1 MPRKSS
7 NPHIGS
13 RFEDYLE
20 SVGEL
25 ESATAVALKSV
36 IASQI
41 TAAMKDRGLT
51 KKSMAEKMQTS
62 RSHLDR
68 LLDDRDAGL
77 TLEVL
82 SRAARVLGCT
92 VRVQLVPT
100 G

>member
-1 MPRKSS
+1 MARNSRNPR
-7 NPHIGS
+7 IGS
-13 RFEDYLE
+13 NFEEYLE
-20 SVGEL
+20 EVGEL

-41 TAAMKDRGLT
+41 TAAMKARGLT
-51 KKSMAEKMQTS
+51 KKAMAEKMQTS

-68 LLDDRDAGL
+68 LLDEKDAGL

-92 VRVQLVPT
+92 VRIQLAPA
-100 G
+100 